1 MNSTI
6 WVYSAG
12 KHDYARVC
20 SSEILTFVSNQ
31 KDFNQTN
38 AIVQYGQSGP
48 KNFEQWF
55 SKGRIS
61 WTVVSGTKLQME
73 QSGCFD

>member
-6 WVYSAG
+6 SVYSAG

-20 SSEILTFVSNQ
+20 SSEILTFVSDQ

-38 AIVQYGQSGP
+38 ATVQYSQSGP
-48 KNFEQWF
+48 KNFNQWF
-55 SKGRIS
+55 STG
-61 WTVVSGTKLQME
+61 
-73 QSGCFD
+73 